1 MQNIDSL
8 EAQAGLPKD
17 LVVAAH
23 GNFDSAHCIKCR
35 KEHTLEHVRKAVD
48 KGKGEPARCT
58 RCGARSTLSVL
69 CVLHAS
75 SQLSACPSA
84 VHQLLWAA
92 PSLSRVLH
100 LWLGVLQLPPVT
112 SKSVSFTEH
121 G

>member
-48 KGKGEPARCT
+48 KGKGEPAHCT
-58 RCGARSTLSVL
+58 RCGEWRALSVL

-75 SQLSACPSA
+75 GHTYRQLSARQSA
-84 VHQLLWAA
+84 V
-92 PSLSRVLH
+92 
-100 LWLGVLQLPPVT
+100 
-112 SKSVSFTEH
+112 
-121 G
+121 